1 MTIQGGWLNRGHGQ
15 ANPFNTLAGL
25 TIVSMDSGIRAIWDE
40 QTRATVL
47 RPLKFPKTGDSEIRF
62 HTACGRV
69 FRMYHEQDCC
79 ESVAI
84 EEIIGDLRDLL
95 DTPIVV
101 ASMDEGEYKSDETG
115 NDQWTFYTLRTHKGT
130 VTLRWHGSGNGFYST
145 SVDFDEVIPDD
156 AGTTS

>member
-1 MTIQGGWLNRGHGQ
+1 MNKQIPFATLN
-15 ANPFNTLAGL
+15 GL
-25 TIVSMDSGIRAIWDE
+25 TVVSMDSGIYGRWNT
-40 QTRATVL
+40 QTSTL
-47 RPLKFPKTGDSEIRF
+47 IPLPLKFPDAGDGEIRF

-101 ASMDEGEYKSDETG
+101 ASVDEGESKSNENGD
-115 NDQWTFYTLRTHKGT
+115 DQWTFYTLRTHKGT
-130 VTLRWHGSGNGFYST
+130 VTLRWHGSGNGYYAT
-145 SVDFDEVIPDD
+145 NVDFVEVIPDN
-156 AGTTS
+156 ARTAN

>member
-1 MTIQGGWLNRGHGQ
+1 MDKPT
-15 ANPFNTLAGL
+15 PFATLAGL
-25 TIVSMDSGIRAIWDE
+25 TIVSMDSGIRTTWDE

-47 RPLKFPKTGDSEIRF
+47 RPLKFPKTGDVEIRF

-79 ESVAI
+79 ESVVL

-115 NDQWTFYTLRTHKGT
+115 DDQWTFYTLRTHKGT
-130 VTLRWHGSGNGFYST
+130 VTLRWHGSSNGFYST